1 MKKPSP
7 PIIYLLA
14 FYLLALSPALL
25 LAQKSSLNVINV
37 TPVDE
42 SGNLLNNF
50 KRGEYIRVDWSGYY
64 NKTTPNDTA
73 FNGSFSLKA
82 SYQVILFGK
91 KINYSINLPVS
102 GSGAGLKS
110 IFDSSTDAD
119 ILNQNQNYREFT
131 DYLIP
136 NELPA
141 GKLTITLTGKAN
153 NKNVSPLSFKKTID
167 LK

>member
-1 MKKPSP
+1 MKKYLPSP
-7 PIIYLLA
+7 
-14 FYLLALSPALL
+14 FYLLALYLLVLPPTLL

-42 SGNLLNNF
+42 NGNLLNNF
-50 KRGEYIRVDWSGYY
+50 NRGEYIRVDWSGYY
-64 NKTTPNDTA
+64 NKTTPNDKA
-73 FNGSFSLKA
+73 FNGSLSLTA

-91 KINYSINLPVS
+91 KINYSIKLPVS
-102 GSGAGLKS
+102 GAGAGLKS
-110 IFDSSTDAD
+110 IVNSSTDTD
-119 ILNQNQNYREFT
+119 ILNQNQDYREFT

-141 GKLTITLTGKAN
+141 GKLTITLTGNAN